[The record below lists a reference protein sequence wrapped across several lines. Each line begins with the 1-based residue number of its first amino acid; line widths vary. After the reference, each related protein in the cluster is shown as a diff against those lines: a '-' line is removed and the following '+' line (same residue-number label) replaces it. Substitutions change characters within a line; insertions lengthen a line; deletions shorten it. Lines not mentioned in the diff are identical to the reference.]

1 MHMRPQPCQEPI
13 VPAEPSAATQ
23 LWQRLNAPAWPLPL
37 SALPAGSAL
46 VGGAVRD
53 ALLGRLAPQ
62 PDIDVVVPGGAIPLC
77 RSLARRLGGSAVV
90 LDQERDIA
98 RLVLQGWCFD
108 LAAREG
114 DCLSVDLQRRDYS
127 INAIALPLAPGTPLL
142 DPTGG
147 LASLQRRELV
157 AISEANLLSDPLRLL
172 RGLRLASELGF
183 SIAAETWGW
192 IAQHRAT
199 LQAVAGERVLA
210 ELQKLACAPDGAH
223 GLGQVLQS
231 GLLDPWLGPGIALHE
246 PLARLTPAGAQAL
259 GLNAAEQAWA
269 LPVARLACIA
279 DGAALERLRSSRALQ
294 KQVQLLR
301 QHWQRL
307 AGRAPA
313 ALQES
318 ERFALHR
325 DLEADLPALLLLL
338 PPGCRQAELLGRWRS
353 ADDPLCHP
361 RPPLDGNQLQQQL
374 GLGAGPRLGRLLI
387 YLSQERAF
395 ARLPAKADR
404 AQVLALARQWLE
416 ENGPAEPN
424 ATRRRD

>member
-1 MHMRPQPCQEPI
+1 M
-13 VPAEPSAATQ
+13 PAEPTAAEQ

-37 SALPAGSAL
+37 SALPPGSAL

-53 ALLGRLAPQ
+53 ALLGRLAQQ
-62 PDIDVVVPGGAIPLC
+62 PDLDLVVPQGAIPLC
-77 RSLARRLGGSAVV
+77 RSLARQLGGSAVV

-98 RLVLQGWCFD
+98 RLVVQGWCFD
-108 LAAREG
+108 LAAQEG
-114 DCLSVDLQRRDYS
+114 ACLAADLQRGDYS
-127 INAIALPLAPGTPLL
+127 INAIALPLDPGAALL

-172 RGLRLASELGF
+172 RGLRLACELGF
-183 SIAAETWGW
+183 GIEAETWGW

-231 GLLDPWLGPGIALHE
+231 GLLDPWLGPGIALQE
-246 PLARLTPAGAQAL
+246 PLARLTPAEAQGL

-279 DGAALERLRSSRALQ
+279 DGAALGRLRSSRALQ
-294 KQVQLLR
+294 KQVQQLR
-301 QHWQRL
+301 QHRQRL

-338 PPGCRQAELLGRWRS
+338 PPGCGQSELLTRWRS

-361 RPPLDGNQLQQQL
+361 RPPLDGNQLQQLLGLSAGPQL
-374 GLGAGPRLGRLLI
+374 GQLLNH
-387 YLSQERAF
+387 LSQERAF
-395 ARLPAKADR
+395 ERLPTDADG
-404 AQVLALARQWLE
+404 AAVLALARQWLDQKP
-416 ENGPAEPN
+416 ENTPAKPN

>member
-1 MHMRPQPCQEPI
+1 
-13 VPAEPSAATQ
+13 VPAEPTAATQ

-37 SALPAGSAL
+37 SALPPGSAL

-108 LAAREG
+108 LAAQEG
-114 DCLSVDLQRRDYS
+114 ACLSIDLQRRDYS
-127 INAIALPLAPGTPLL
+127 INAMALPLAPGTPLL

-147 LASLQRRELV
+147 LTSLRRRELV

-172 RGLRLASELGF
+172 RGLRLACELGF

-210 ELQKLACAPDGAH
+210 ELQKLACAPAGAH

-231 GLLDPWLGPGIALHE
+231 GLLAPWLGPAAALEE
-246 PLARLTPAGAQAL
+246 PLARLTPSAASAL
-259 GLNAAEQAWA
+259 GLNEAEQAWA
-269 LPVARLACIA
+269 LPLARLACIA
-279 DGAALERLRSSRALQ
+279 DGPALGRLRSSRALQ

-307 AGRAPA
+307 GERPPA
-313 ALQES
+313 ALDEP

-325 DLEADLPALLLLL
+325 DLQADLPALMVLL
-338 PPGCRQAELLGRWRS
+338 PPGCQQSELMARWRTG
-353 ADDPLCHP
+353 DDPLCHP
-361 RPPLDGNQLQQQL
+361 RPPLDGNQLQQLL
-374 GLGAGPRLGRLLI
+374 GLTAGPLLGQLLTH
-387 YLSQERAF
+387 LSQERAF
-395 ARLPAKADR
+395 GRLPPDADS
-404 AQVLALARQWLE
+404 AAVLALARQWLL
-416 ENGPAEPN
+416 ENGPAQPK

>member
-246 PLARLTPAGAQAL
+246 PLARLTPAGAAGLHRRWGGPGTAAQQPGPAEAGAAAAPAL
-259 GLNAAEQAWA
+259 AAAGRPRPCGPAGERA
-269 LPVARLACIA
+269 LCAAPRSGGRSAGPVAAAATRL
-279 DGAALERLRSSRALQ
+279 S
-294 KQVQLLR
+294 
-301 QHWQRL
+301 
-307 AGRAPA
+307 AGRA
-313 ALQES
+313 
-318 ERFALHR
+318 
-325 DLEADLPALLLLL
+325 
-338 PPGCRQAELLGRWRS
+338 
-353 ADDPLCHP
+353 
-361 RPPLDGNQLQQQL
+361 
-374 GLGAGPRLGRLLI
+374 AG
-387 YLSQERAF
+387 
-395 ARLPAKADR
+395 
-404 AQVLALARQWLE
+404 ALAQ
-416 ENGPAEPN
+416 
-424 ATRRRD
+424 RR